1 MCRMC
6 SYYQKIDL
14 KHLPTSNPWLEA
26 SPIDVAVPDN
36 IIVESPEAQKR
47 TAWTNMHR
55 FPSLNQSACSA
66 KHDAT
71 TSPSP
76 KAITIRGPTQLAK
89 QRPATYDPRHVQR
102 KPLATSTETVQQGN
116 PLSRR
121 LSRQGRVLS
130 FPPVT
135 SADSDHESPSCTSS
149 PDPPSPVSDDEFEY
163 LPTSQLRFK
172 SAPRSHPP
180 RFSIGYRMPV
190 PVPTPLRIRNPQSST
205 QWVNEACANF

>member
-55 FPSLNQSACSA
+55 FPSLNSA

-71 TSPSP
+71 TSPLP
-76 KAITIRGPTQLAK
+76 KPMTILGPTQLMK
-89 QRPATYDPRHVQR
+89 QRLATYNPRHVQR
-102 KPLATSTETVQQGN
+102 KPIATSSDAAQQGN

-121 LSRQGRVLS
+121 LSRQGRVAS
-130 FPPVT
+130 FPSAT
-135 SADSDHESPSCTSS
+135 STDSDHESLSRTSPS
-149 PDPPSPVSDDEFEY
+149 DPSSPVSDEEFEY
-163 LPTSQLRFK
+163 LPLSQSQSR
-172 SAPRSHPP
+172 HPP
-180 RFSIGYRMPV
+180 QSLPSKFSIGYRMPV
-190 PVPTPLRIRNPQSST
+190 PVPTPVRIRHPQSST
-205 QWVNEACANF
+205 QWMNEACGNF